1 MLTKAIG
8 EGCKMQVH
16 INLILKTLLNV
27 ILVVIFWTYFGSVSV
42 ERYQKQNVL
51 VSSSTI
57 ASDPDGL
64 DVPAIT
70 ICRRN
75 SITSMGWNVTENTNI
90 TTMSKVLVH
99 MCGGEEDITKC
110 IEEKTYGQSDI
121 YYILLIFITSQNNWR
136 KEVGQKQLFAHGIV
150 SDFEKTLFAENPV

>member
-1 MLTKAIG
+1 
-8 EGCKMQVH
+8 MQVH

-64 DVPAIT
+64 DLPAIT
-70 ICRRN
+70 IH
-75 SITSMGWNVTENTNI
+75 IGPLAI
-90 TTMSKVLVH
+90 FVL
-99 MCGGEEDITKC
+99 
-110 IEEKTYGQSDI
+110 
-121 YYILLIFITSQNNWR
+121 L
-136 KEVGQKQLFAHGIV
+136 
-150 SDFEKTLFAENPV
+150 